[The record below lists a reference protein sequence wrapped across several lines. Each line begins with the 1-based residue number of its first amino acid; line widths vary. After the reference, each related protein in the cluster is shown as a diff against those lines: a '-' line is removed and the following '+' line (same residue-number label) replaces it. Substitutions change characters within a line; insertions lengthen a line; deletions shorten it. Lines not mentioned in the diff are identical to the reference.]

1 MKKSEKPFDAVQL
14 MRGIRDKLS
23 EQIAHMSFEEQKRYM
38 QERLT
43 TARGKP
49 TQSPEKDTQAA

>member
-1 MKKSEKPFDAVQL
+1 MKNNKKPFDAVQL

-23 EQIAHMSFEEQKRYM
+23 EQIARMSFEEQKRYM
-38 QERLT
+38 KERLA

-49 TQSPEKDTQAA
+49 TQAPEKDTQAA

>member
-23 EQIAHMSFEEQKRYM
+23 EQITHMGFEEQKRYM
-38 QERLT
+38 KERLAT
-43 TARGKP
+43 VSVKSAQP
-49 TQSPEKDTQAA
+49 PESGTQAA

>member
-23 EQIAHMSFEEQKRYM
+23 EQIAHMSFDEQKRYM
-38 QERLT
+38 KQRLT
-43 TARGKP
+43 TASVKP
-49 TQSPEKDTQAA
+49 AQPLERDAQTA

>member
-23 EQIAHMSFEEQKRYM
+23 EQITHMSFEEQKRHM
-38 QERLT
+38 KERLT
-43 TARGKP
+43 ASVKP
-49 TQSPEKDTQAA
+49 AQLPESGTQAA